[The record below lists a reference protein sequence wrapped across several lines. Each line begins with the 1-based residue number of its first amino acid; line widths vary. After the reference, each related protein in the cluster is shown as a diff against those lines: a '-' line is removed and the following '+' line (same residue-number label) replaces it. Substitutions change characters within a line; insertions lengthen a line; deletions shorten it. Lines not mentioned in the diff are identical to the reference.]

1 MADYIYSMETR
12 LTPDQ
17 QRGVTLVQEIARHV
31 GLNVY
36 LTGGTI
42 RDLVTGFPIRD
53 IDLSVQGN
61 PLKLQ
66 KELEKAGIS
75 IQGADEDLRIL
86 YLLMPGNVRAELN
99 MTRSEVY
106 DKPGKAPTVTPATIN
121 EDLRR
126 RDFTVNAMALSLNP
140 GSRGLLLDPFNGI
153 ADIEAKVL
161 RILHNY
167 AFLEDPIRLIRATRL
182 AARFHYTLEERTQAR
197 YDAAKENNY
206 IEYVG
211 KRSIGHELEQLAHED
226 DPIPV
231 VRALEREGWLQILHP
246 HWTAAKIEA
255 GELSH
260 VVKQRQMMNELGYFP
275 ESGPITMY
283 FLTKKMSDK
292 DVSEIQRLI
301 PRRDFVDKWKHL
313 ESRAHD
319 LAKKLTSREASTTS
333 GAWKL
338 LSSAAPED
346 VLFLSVT
353 TKQQAVDAKLKNF
366 FTKWRQVREKLPF
379 PEMAEMRITAQLP
392 EYQKIQDEAFLL
404 LLDGKLRSH
413 NEIVNFLKPYEPPPP
428 PPPPPAR
435 RGRGKAAAAAAEP
448 AAPGAPAPVATGKRG
463 RKPKGVPAPAPAAAP
478 VPAVASSG
486 KQLPATAAKQP
497 APAAAKQAASAQPA
511 VDQKKPPSSAR
522 APAAAKKATAP
533 AKPSVAVM
541 SKPAPIKSAP
551 AKAAKKAGPAKA
563 APEKAVAKKA
573 APAKAAPAKAK
584 KAVKPPAKAAK
595 KAPAKKAG
603 TTKAGKKR

>member
-1 MADYIYSMETR
+1 MADYIYSMDTR

-17 QRGVTLVQEIARHV
+17 QKGVILIQEIARHA
-31 GLNVY
+31 GLNIY

-42 RDLVTGFPIRD
+42 RDLITGFPIRD

-66 KELEKAGIS
+66 KELDKVGIS
-75 IQGADEDLRIL
+75 VQGVDEDLRIL

-106 DKPGKAPTVTPATIN
+106 DKPGKAPTITAATIN

-140 GSRGLLLDPFNGI
+140 GSRGLLLDPFNGT

-161 RILHNY
+161 RILHSY

-182 AARFHYTLEERTQAR
+182 AARFHYALEERTQAR

-206 IEYVG
+206 IEYIG
-211 KRSIGHELEQLAHED
+211 KRSIGHELEQLAHEE
-226 DPIPV
+226 DPITV
-231 VRALEREGWLQILHP
+231 VRALEREGWLKVLHP

-255 GELSH
+255 GDVGL
-260 VVKQRQMMNELGYFP
+260 VMKQRQLMNNFGYFP
-275 ESGPITMY
+275 ETGPITMY

-292 DVSEIQRLI
+292 DISEIQRLI

-319 LAKKLTSREASTTS
+319 LAKKLSGRDAATTS
-333 GAWKL
+333 GAWKML
-338 LSSAAPED
+338 ANAAPED

-353 TKQQAVDAKLKNF
+353 TKQQSVDAKLKNF
-366 FTKWRQVREKLPF
+366 FGKWRQLREKLPF

-392 EYQKIQDEAFLL
+392 EYQKILDEAFLL
-404 LLDGKLRSH
+404 LLDSKLRSH

-435 RGRGKAAAAAAEP
+435 RGRGKAAAATAEAATAG
-448 AAPGAPAPVATGKRG
+448 AAAAGAAAKRG
-463 RKPKGVPAPAPAAAP
+463 RKPKGAAA
-478 VPAVASSG
+478 
-486 KQLPATAAKQP
+486 
-497 APAAAKQAASAQPA
+497 AAAQLRWRHRRRSLPLSRQ
-511 VDQKKPPSSAR
+511 QRPSR
-522 APAAAKKATAP
+522 L
-533 AKPSVAVM
+533 
-541 SKPAPIKSAP
+541 
-551 AKAAKKAGPAKA
+551 
-563 APEKAVAKKA
+563 
-573 APAKAAPAKAK
+573 
-584 KAVKPPAKAAK
+584 
-595 KAPAKKAG
+595 
-603 TTKAGKKR
+603 RRRRLRR